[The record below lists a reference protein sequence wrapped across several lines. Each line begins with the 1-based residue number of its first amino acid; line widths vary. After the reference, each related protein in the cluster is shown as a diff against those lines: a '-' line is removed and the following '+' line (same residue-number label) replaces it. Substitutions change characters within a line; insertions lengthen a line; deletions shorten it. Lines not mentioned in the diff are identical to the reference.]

1 MNIPKKTRVLIAVDG
16 SENAMD
22 AVRYAGHFFNPER
35 TDITLIHIMAELADM
50 VDDLKTIAAMDPAA
64 GEAGAWHQKMVEQ
77 SRNMMAAAESILVG
91 IGYQESS
98 VHSIIRNR
106 ENGVAKDITAESGKG
121 YDALIIGRRGVNA
134 PTDIIVG
141 ATAYRMMSVIEHLP
155 VVIVGAEPDPRHILI
170 GFDGSDNGFKAIDCA
185 CRLMPR
191 PDRKVHLCHVSPAM
205 NMSFGDGNVIP
216 PDQQKQWANQQNRL
230 IVELIKSAEMRL
242 SDAGFNPALIQTEIL
257 TGGISRAVVISKTAE
272 NRLCGTIVVG
282 RRGLSMIRE
291 FMMGRVT
298 MKVLH
303 KAHQQAVWIV

>member
-1 MNIPKKTRVLIAVDG
+1 MNIPKKTSVLIAVDG

-50 VDDLKTIAAMDPAA
+50 VDDLKTIAAIDPAA

-106 ENGVAKDITAESGKG
+106 ENGVAKDIKAESGKG

-155 VVIVGAEPDPRHILI
+155 VVIVGAKPDPRHILI
-170 GFDGSDNGFKAIDCA
+170 GFDGSDNGVKAI
-185 CRLMPR
+185 RLTA
-191 PDRKVHLCHVSPAM
+191 PA
-205 NMSFGDGNVIP
+205 D
-216 PDQQKQWANQQNRL
+216 
-230 IVELIKSAEMRL
+230 
-242 SDAGFNPALIQTEIL
+242 
-257 TGGISRAVVISKTAE
+257 
-272 NRLCGTIVVG
+272 
-282 RRGLSMIRE
+282 
-291 FMMGRVT
+291 
-298 MKVLH
+298 
-303 KAHQQAVWIV
+303 